1 MSASNATATATQRP
15 PIADDHD
22 DVTGLHG
29 MAAGARR
36 EAGAGLETVRAAAA
50 DVGEKMPE
58 LIRTARTGATDGA
71 RTIQAW
77 PESTQRL
84 IAVFSLG
91 LGVGL
96 MVAGAPRLLV
106 ASALLPAFA
115 VAASTLGRETGGA
128 RRPH

>member
-1 MSASNATATATQRP
+1 MSASNPTTTAKMP
-15 PIADDHD
+15 SLADHQD
-22 DVTGLHG
+22 DGTGLHA

-36 EAGAGLETVRAAAA
+36 EAGAGIETVRAAAA

-77 PESTQRL
+77 PEPTQHL

-106 ASALLPAFA
+106 GGALLPALA
-115 VAASTLGRETGGA
+115 VAASTLGNETGSA
-128 RRPH
+128 RRPL